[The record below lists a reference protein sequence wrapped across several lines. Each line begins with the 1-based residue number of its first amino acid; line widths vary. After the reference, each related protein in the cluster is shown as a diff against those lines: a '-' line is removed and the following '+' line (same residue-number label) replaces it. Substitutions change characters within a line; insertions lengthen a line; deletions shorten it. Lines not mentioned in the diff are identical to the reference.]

1 MKIGILTHHYVK
13 NFGAYLQAY
22 SLINTL
28 KNKYPSAQ
36 IEFIDYKVGKHEY
49 KNSIHYF
56 GFKASRGDTLSGYF
70 GRIGLFFTF
79 LKYENYLKKSKRFT
93 SSSEINQNNY
103 DLIIIGSDEVW
114 NFNDIAYDPV
124 KFGYGLK
131 VNAITY
137 AASAGNSK
145 YNKTIYKE
153 IVEGVKNLKA
163 ISVRDDVTEQ
173 LANELTH
180 QQVSRVLDPV
190 FLYDYKSECSKK
202 IERIVSQKDY
212 ILIYDCVLNDD
223 QVKSLV
229 KYANDNNLNI
239 LGAGE
244 YRNWYSS
251 ADTVNISPFEWIYLF
266 EHAKAIIT
274 GTFHGTSFAVK
285 YNKPFAVY
293 ATFPNRISKVE
304 SLLKMFDLES
314 RIVTDPN
321 TNLIGILEND
331 IKYEKVNNVIA
342 DMKNHS
348 LNYLFSKVNEYGV

>member
-28 KNKYPSAQ
+28 KNKYPNAQ
-36 IEFIDYKVGKHEY
+36 IEIIDYRVGKHEY
-49 KNSIHYF
+49 KNGIHYF

-70 GRIGLFFTF
+70 GRVGLFFTF
-79 LKYENYLKKSKRFT
+79 LKYENSLKHSQRFK
-93 SSSEINQNNY
+93 SSSEIDHNSY

-114 NFNDIAYDPV
+114 NYNDIAYDPV
-124 KFGYGLK
+124 KFGYGLNG
-131 VNAITY
+131 NAITY

-145 YNKTIYKE
+145 YNEDIDPKI
-153 IVEGVKNLKA
+153 IEGLNNLKA
-163 ISVRDDVTEQ
+163 IAVRDDVTEQ
-173 LANELTH
+173 LAYELTH
-180 QQVSRVLDPV
+180 QKVNRVLDPV
-190 FLYDYKSECSKK
+190 FLYEYKSECSKK
-202 IERIVSQKDY
+202 VERIVSQKDY
-212 ILIYDCVLNDD
+212 ILIYDCVLNEN
-223 QVKSLV
+223 QIKTLV

-251 ADTVNISPFEWIYLF
+251 TDTVNISPFEWIYLF
-266 EHAKAIIT
+266 EHAKTVLT

-293 ATFPNRISKVE
+293 ATFPNRISKVK

-342 DMKNHS
+342 DMKNQS
-348 LNYLFSKVNEYGV
+348 LDYLFSKVNKYSA